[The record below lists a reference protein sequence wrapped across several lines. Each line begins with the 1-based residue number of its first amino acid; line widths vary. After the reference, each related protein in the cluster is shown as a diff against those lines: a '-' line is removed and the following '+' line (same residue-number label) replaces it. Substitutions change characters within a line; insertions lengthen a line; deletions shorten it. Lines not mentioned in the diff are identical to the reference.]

1 MMLLRLLRPQGI
13 AGIAAS
19 LCLALL
25 LVVQKGE
32 TRHWKKQSSAFERQY
47 HEEQAAF
54 ARTVADYRAAA
65 AAAHAADRANVARIN
80 AEQQAINERTENDFK
95 ARLTAARSSAERLRS
110 QANDA
115 PADPG
120 RGGAAPMPG
129 LPVAARRA
137 VAPTGENRLPAEDAL
152 TATEQAIQL
161 DELIEWVRRQHSV
174 DPNEIARAQHEVDSQ
189 QP

>member
-32 TRHWKKQSSAFERQY
+32 TRNWKKQSSAFERQY

-80 AEQQAINERTENDFK
+80 AEQRQCPAYPLPPAALLRPPVKTDFLQK
-95 ARLTAARSSAERLRS
+95 T
-110 QANDA
+110 
-115 PADPG
+115 
-120 RGGAAPMPG
+120 
-129 LPVAARRA
+129 
-137 VAPTGENRLPAEDAL
+137 
-152 TATEQAIQL
+152 
-161 DELIEWVRRQHSV
+161 H
-174 DPNEIARAQHEVDSQ
+174 
-189 QP
+189 